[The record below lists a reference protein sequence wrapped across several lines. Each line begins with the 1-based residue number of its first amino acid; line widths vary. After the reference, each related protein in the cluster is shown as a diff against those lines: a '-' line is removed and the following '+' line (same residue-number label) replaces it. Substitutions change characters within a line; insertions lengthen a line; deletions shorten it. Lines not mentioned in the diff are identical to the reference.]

1 MPTGTKWNIRPKQPA
16 DWQDIDHPSSF
27 KEGPRV
33 ANTPHNW
40 NKMEQLNLSFIYG
53 SHHTKHINDYFSV
66 NNRTFAA
73 SLIKQV
79 LLMTSF
85 SSFSLR
91 EELTRAVSDM
101 GFETPTPIQQK
112 VIPQLLTDPSD
123 IIALAQT
130 GTGKTAA
137 FGLPLLHHT
146 DVAQKHV
153 QALVLSPTR
162 ELCMQIQEE
171 FKKYGYYMRGLRSVA
186 VYGGVPIGGQIREVK
201 GNPQV
206 IVATPGRLI
215 DLLERK
221 VLSLDQVEYVVLD
234 EADEMLNMGF
244 REDIEL
250 ILKSTPSRKH
260 TWLFSA
266 TMNNDVRNIAKRF
279 MTSWKEHSVA
289 AANQGNEN
297 IDHQYYVTNH
307 SNRFETL
314 RRLLDFT
321 PGIYGIIFTRTR
333 QDAQDTTE
341 KLMRMGYHVAA
352 LHGDMD
358 QKMRSKVM
366 ERFKNKSLQ
375 CIVATDVAARGID
388 VNDISHVINYEL
400 PDDPEV
406 YTHRSGRTARAGK
419 SGICMSIVTPKEISN
434 IRQIERM
441 IKSRFNR
448 SDIPDG
454 AEVVRKRLFHQL
466 DQIANAEPKSDFAEV
481 YQTVIHERFAE
492 MDKDELIRRL
502 IWLQLKDTIA
512 AYNDTEDLNA
522 GYENRGERKS
532 GIGKSGSVRLFI
544 NIGIKD
550 GISGPDKLLQFIT
563 DATDIEPNVIQR
575 ITVRDLS
582 SFFNVSGTAA
592 EFIVTTLSQKKY
604 KGRKVRIE
612 EAEQRDRERGGFS
625 PRPQG
630 GSGRSYAGGEK
641 RSYGN
646 RSGSQNFNRRHKD

>member
-1 MPTGTKWNIRPKQPA
+1 MI
-16 DWQDIDHPSSF
+16 
-27 KEGPRV
+27 
-33 ANTPHNW
+33 
-40 NKMEQLNLSFIYG
+40 
-53 SHHTKHINDYFSV
+53 
-66 NNRTFAA
+66 
-73 SLIKQV
+73 
-79 LLMTSF
+79 SF
-85 SSFSLR
+85 SSLSLR

-112 VIPQLLTDPSD
+112 VIPQLLSQPSD

-153 QALVLSPTR
+153 QTLVLSPTR

-171 FKKYGYYMRGLRSVA
+171 FKKYGYYMRGLKTTA

-201 GNPQV
+201 ANPQI

-221 VLSLDQVEYVVLD
+221 AISLEQVQYVVLD

-244 REDIEL
+244 REDIEF
-250 ILKSTPSRKH
+250 ILKNTPARQY

-279 MTSWKEHSVA
+279 MSKWQEYAVAKENVT
-289 AANQGNEN
+289 NEN
-297 IDHQYYVTNH
+297 IDHQYYVTSH
-307 SNRFETL
+307 HNRFETL

-321 PGIYGIIFTRTR
+321 PGIYGIIFTRTK
-333 QDAQDTTE
+333 QDCQDISE
-341 KLMRMGYHVAA
+341 KLMKMGYHVSP

-366 ERFKNKSLQ
+366 ERFKNKTLQ

-388 VNDISHVINYEL
+388 VNDITHVINYEL

-419 SGICMSIVTPKEISN
+419 SGICMSIVSPKEISN
-434 IRQIERM
+434 IRQVER
-441 IKSRFNR
+441 ISKTQFHK

-454 AEVVRKRLFHQL
+454 AEIVRKKLFYYL
-466 DQIANAEPKSDFAEV
+466 EQIETAQPEADFAKI
-481 YQTVIHERFAE
+481 YQSTIHEKFE
-492 MDKDELIRRL
+492 DMDKDELIRRL
-502 IWLQLKDTIA
+502 VWLQLKETIET
-512 AYNDTEDLNA
+512 YNDAEDLNA
-522 GYENRGERKS
+522 GYEQKERSRGNRS
-532 GIGKSGSVRLFI
+532 SVRLFI
-544 NIGIKD
+544 NIGMKD
-550 GISGPDKLLQFIT
+550 GISGPEKLLQFIT
-563 DATDIEPNVIQR
+563 DSTDMESNTIDR

-582 SFFNVSGTAA
+582 SFFNVSGSAA
-592 EFIVTTLSQKKY
+592 EFIIQTLSAKKY
-604 KGRKVRIE
+604 KGRKIRIE
-612 EAEQRDRERGGFS
+612 EAEQRDRERGGF
-625 PRPQG
+625 PT
-630 GSGRSYAGGEK
+630 
-641 RSYGN
+641 N
-646 RSGSQNFNRRHKD
+646 RSFSRDSGGHGYRSGKPSSHKFNRRNSDK

>member
-1 MPTGTKWNIRPKQPA
+1 M
-16 DWQDIDHPSSF
+16 
-27 KEGPRV
+27 
-33 ANTPHNW
+33 
-40 NKMEQLNLSFIYG
+40 ML
-53 SHHTKHINDYFSV
+53 
-66 NNRTFAA
+66 
-73 SLIKQV
+73 
-79 LLMTSF
+79 F

-112 VIPQLLTDPSD
+112 VIPQLLSQPSD
-123 IIALAQT
+123 IIGLAQT

-137 FGLPLLHHT
+137 FGLPLLHHM

-171 FKKYGYYMRGLRSVA
+171 FKKYGQHMRGLKTTA
-186 VYGGVPIGGQIREVK
+186 VYGGVPIGGQIRELK
-201 GNPQV
+201 TNPQV

-221 VLSLDQVEYVVLD
+221 AISLDQVQYIVLD

-244 REDIEL
+244 REDIEF
-250 ILKSTPSRKH
+250 ILKNTPARQY

-279 MTSWKEHSVA
+279 MNKWEEYSVA
-289 AANQGNEN
+289 RENVGNEN

-307 SNRFETL
+307 HNRFETL

-321 PGIYGIIFTRTR
+321 PGIYGIVFVRTR
-333 QDAQDTTE
+333 QDCQDISE
-341 KLMRMGYHVAA
+341 KLMKMGYHVSP

-375 CIVATDVAARGID
+375 AIVATDVAARGID
-388 VNDISHVINYEL
+388 VNDITHVINYEL

-406 YTHRSGRTARAGK
+406 YTHRSGRTGRAGK
-419 SGICMSIVTPKEISN
+419 SGICISIVSPKEISS
-434 IRQIERM
+434 IRQIER
-441 IKSRFNR
+441 IAKTRFHK

-466 DQIANAEPKSDFAEV
+466 EQIATAEPKDDFANV
-481 YQTVIHERFAE
+481 YQTDIHERFAD

-502 IWLQLKDTIA
+502 IWLQLRETID
-512 AYNDTEDLNA
+512 AYQDAEDLNA
-522 GYENRGERKS
+522 GYASKEPKARGGNRN
-532 GIGKSGSVRLFI
+532 SVRLFI
-544 NIGIKD
+544 NLGIKD
-550 GISGPDKLLQFIT
+550 GISTPEKLLSFIT
-563 DATDIEPNVIQR
+563 ESTDIEPGLIDR

-582 SFFNVSGTAA
+582 SFFNVTGSGA
-592 EFIVTTLSQKKY
+592 EFIMQTLASKKY
-604 KGRKVRIE
+604 KGRKVRLE
-612 EAEQRDRERGGFS
+612 EAEQRDRERSGGAGS
-625 PRPQG
+625 RSSGSRPYSG
-630 GSGRSYAGGEK
+630 GSSRSEGRGDRG
-641 RSYGN
+641 
-646 RSGSQNFNRRHKD
+646 GSQKVNRRYYDKK

>member
-1 MPTGTKWNIRPKQPA
+1 MN
-16 DWQDIDHPSSF
+16 
-27 KEGPRV
+27 
-33 ANTPHNW
+33 
-40 NKMEQLNLSFIYG
+40 
-53 SHHTKHINDYFSV
+53 
-66 NNRTFAA
+66 
-73 SLIKQV
+73 
-79 LLMTSF
+79 SF
-85 SSFSLR
+85 SDFSLR

-112 VIPQLLTDPSD
+112 VIPQLLSQPSD

-171 FKKYGYYMRGLRSVA
+171 FKKYGYYMRGLKTTA
-186 VYGGVPIGGQIREVK
+186 VYGGVPIMGQIREVK
-201 GNPQV
+201 AHPQV

-221 VLSLDQVEYVVLD
+221 AISLEQVQTVVLD

-250 ILKSTPSRKH
+250 ILKSAVNRKH

-279 MTSWKEHSVA
+279 MTKWEEFSVA
-289 AANQGNEN
+289 RENVGNEN
-297 IDHQYYVTNH
+297 IDHQYFVASH
-307 SNRFETL
+307 HNRFETL

-321 PGIYGIIFTRTR
+321 PGIYGIIFVRTR
-333 QDAQDTTE
+333 QDCQDISE
-341 KLMRMGYHVAA
+341 KLMKAGYHVSP

-366 ERFKNKSLQ
+366 DRFKNKSLQ
-375 CIVATDVAARGID
+375 AIVATDVAARGID
-388 VNDISHVINYEL
+388 VNDITHVINYEL

-406 YTHRSGRTARAGK
+406 YTHRSGRTGRAGK
-419 SGICMSIVTPKEISN
+419 SGICMSIVTPKEISS
-434 IRQIERM
+434 IRQIERLA
-441 IKSRFNR
+441 KTQFHK

-454 AEVVRKRLFHQL
+454 AEVIRKKLFFFL
-466 DQIANAEPKSDFAEV
+466 EQIETAKPEGDFAEV
-481 YQTVIHERFAE
+481 YQASIHEKFAE
-492 MDKDELIRRL
+492 LDKDELIRRL
-502 IWLQLKDTIA
+502 IWLQLKETIS
-512 AYNDTEDLNA
+512 AYNDAEDLNA
-522 GYENRGERKS
+522 GYNTREKS
-532 GIGKSGSVRLFI
+532 GGSRSKNGSVRLFI
-544 NIGIKD
+544 NIGMKD
-550 GISGPDKLLQFIT
+550 GINSPERLLQFIT
-563 DATDIEPNVIQR
+563 ESSDVDPNIIER

-592 EFIVTTLSQKKY
+592 TFLVDTLSQKKF

-612 EAEQRDRERGGFS
+612 EAEQRDRERAGGGGGGF
-625 PRPQG
+625 RPKPEGARYSGDFRRREGGGRSESRGEGRGDSRG
-630 GSGRSYAGGEK
+630 GSQKFNK
-641 RSYGN
+641 RY
-646 RSGSQNFNRRHKD
+646 